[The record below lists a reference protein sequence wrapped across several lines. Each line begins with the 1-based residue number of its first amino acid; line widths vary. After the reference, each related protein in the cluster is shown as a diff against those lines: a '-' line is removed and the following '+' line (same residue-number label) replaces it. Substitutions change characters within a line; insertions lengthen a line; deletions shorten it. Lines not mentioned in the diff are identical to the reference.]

1 MAKDRQDVVGKE
13 GDVGGGL
20 GVKDH
25 DVIVGQGGE
34 VGVEAVL
41 GADDGDGQP
50 EFMLQLVALV
60 QLPVDCVPVGC
71 QQCGGLLGVRPVDNV
86 EEFSLDDLQVLLSC
100 HVAVVGKESPT
111 QKQQEKNS
119 TVFFHNHAFLLVW
132 MPEHPEMKYTVFFSV
147 CPSYRRARKG
157 ILEHKR
163 RNNGRCCCVDSEN
176 K

>member
-1 MAKDRQDVVGKE
+1 
-13 GDVGGGL
+13 
-20 GVKDH
+20 
-25 DVIVGQGGE
+25 
-34 VGVEAVL
+34 
-41 GADDGDGQP
+41 
-50 EFMLQLVALV
+50 MLQLVALV

-100 HVAVVGKESPT
+100 HVAIVGKESPA

-132 MPEHPEMKYTVFFSV
+132 MPEHPEMKYTVFFLFVLVIGGQGKEFWSI
-147 CPSYRRARKG
+147 K
-157 ILEHKR
+157 EE
-163 RNNGRCCCVDSEN
+163 RCCCVDSEN